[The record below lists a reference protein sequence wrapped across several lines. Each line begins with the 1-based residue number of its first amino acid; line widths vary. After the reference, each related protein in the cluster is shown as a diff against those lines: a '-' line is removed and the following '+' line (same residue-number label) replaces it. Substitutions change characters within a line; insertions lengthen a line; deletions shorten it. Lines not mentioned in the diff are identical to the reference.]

1 MTAPVELVPLECL
14 RCRSRLPAEEAQ
26 VAWLCA
32 ACGQGQ
38 RLDEEAELRP
48 VEIHFARSAGNGEA
62 RWLPFWV
69 LPVRVRILERLSY
82 GRDQP
87 PDPRWDEPQQ
97 FVLPAFD
104 TRPEDA
110 GQWGAKFLREPVKLG
125 DGPVGS
131 LPSVTVTPEEAQSL
145 AEFVV
150 LTIEAERR
158 DKIKSLNAV
167 LDFGDAELWCLP
179 FATSGAGLRPVLA
192 PS

>member
-1 MTAPVELVPLECL
+1 MSAPVELVPLECL
-14 RCRSRLPAEEAQ
+14 RCRSRLPAEEGQ
-26 VAWLCA
+26 VAWLCP

-38 RLDEEAELRP
+38 RLDEAAELQP
-48 VEIHFARSAGNGEA
+48 VEIRFARSAGTGEA

-69 LPVRVRILERLSY
+69 LPVRVRVLERVSY
-82 GRDQP
+82 GREQP
-87 PDPRWDEPQQ
+87 PDPRWEQPQP

-110 GQWGAKFLREPVKLG
+110 GQWGARFLKEPVTLV

-131 LPSVTVTPEEAQSL
+131 LPSVSVTPEEAQAL

-150 LTIEAERR
+150 LTLEAERR

-167 LDFGDAELWCLP
+167 LDFGEAKLWCLP
-179 FATSGAGLRPVLA
+179 FASSGAGLHPVLA
-192 PS
+192 SS